1 LSSWRKHEKPV
12 VFQSWKCPGCL
23 DGYLVEDNV
32 LDIYTPYLKSSVF
45 AIVKLDHTSFQE
57 REPMTQVQ
65 FEKVVEEVKALSP
78 AEQRKLRT
86 LLDTFLAPADATMT
100 EDEFAR
106 KLAKFGVLSEVKPP
120 ITDLAPYQKRQPV
133 ETTGKP
139 LSEVILEER
148 R

>member
-1 LSSWRKHEKPV
+1 
-12 VFQSWKCPGCL
+12 
-23 DGYLVEDNV
+23 
-32 LDIYTPYLKSSVF
+32 
-45 AIVKLDHTSFQE
+45 
-57 REPMTQVQ
+57 MTQVQ

-86 LLDTFLAPADATMT
+86 MLDTFLAPADAPMT

-106 KLAKFGVLSEVKPP
+106 KLVEFGVLSEVKPP
-120 ITDLAPYQKRQPV
+120 ITDLASYQKRQPV

>member
-1 LSSWRKHEKPV
+1 ML
-12 VFQSWKCPGCL
+12 
-23 DGYLVEDNV
+23 
-32 LDIYTPYLKSSVF
+32 
-45 AIVKLDHTSFQE
+45 FQE
-57 REPMTQVQ
+57 SKTMAQMQ

-86 LLDTFLAPADATMT
+86 LLDTFLVPTAAPMT
-100 EDEFAR
+100 ESEFAHR
-106 KLAKFGVLSEVKPP
+106 LVALGVLSEVKPP
-120 ITDLAPYQKRQPV
+120 TTDFAPYQNRQPV